1 VLSPAD
7 YNGRIGLGLFCPI
20 TSRTKGYPF
29 EVRIPAELPVTGVV
43 LADQVRSLDWRA
55 RQAEFFCTVPD
66 EVVSDVL
73 ATLDTLL
80 A

>member
-1 VLSPAD
+1 M
-7 YNGRIGLGLFCPI
+7 
-20 TSRTKGYPF
+20 
-29 EVRIPAELPVTGVV
+29 RIPAELPVTGVV